1 MAALI
6 NGLYSLLF
14 LAIFFL
20 VFPPSGTLIHFK
32 FSRFDLD
39 TKNIVYEGDATPFY
53 GAIELSLPAYASRVG
68 WAIHAEKLPL
78 WDSDTRRLSDYNTQ
92 FSFMVDPLNSSTY
105 GQAIAFSL
113 LQWLSSSPIVLVEFD
128 SFSNP
133 EWDPINVKDHVSI
146 NNSSIV
152 SSLYTRWNNSTTK
165 NLSASWSYGEIPK
178 YSQENTSRYTERHVL
193 KSWEFNSTLDIK
205 EINGRETIK
214 IKVDVGVSIGGVV
227 IMGILLLWKWK
238 QRKETETFTWVNDD
252 LSRDAGPRRFSYK
265 DLASA
270 TNNFSNERKLGQ
282 GGFGAVYRGILIDL
296 NMAVAY
302 ITEVKTCSQ
311 LRHRNLLQLI
321 GLCHDRVEFML
332 VYEFMPNGSL
342 DFHLFSKKSTRTPL
356 TWTTRY
362 KISLGLASALL
373 YLHEEWKRCVLH
385 RDIKSSNIMP
395 DTDFDVKLGDFGL
408 ALLVDHEL
416 GPRTTGLAGTLGYM
430 APEYIS
436 TGRAKWVWDLYGKRM
451 LISGVDERLDVN
463 FDEQQTDCL
472 MIVGLWCA
480 HPDRNCR
487 PSIRQAI
494 QVLNFET
501 KMPNL
506 PSKMPVA
513 IFEAPASSAPCSSEP
528 FITNSCIEIGR

>member
-1 MAALI
+1 
-6 NGLYSLLF
+6 
-14 LAIFFL
+14 
-20 VFPPSGTLIHFK
+20 
-32 FSRFDLD
+32 
-39 TKNIVYEGDATPFY
+39 
-53 GAIELSLPAYASRVG
+53 
-68 WAIHAEKLPL
+68 
-78 WDSDTRRLSDYNTQ
+78 
-92 FSFMVDPLNSSTY
+92 
-105 GQAIAFSL
+105 
-113 LQWLSSSPIVLVEFD
+113 
-128 SFSNP
+128 
-133 EWDPINVKDHVSI
+133 
-146 NNSSIV
+146 
-152 SSLYTRWNNSTTK
+152 
-165 NLSASWSYGEIPK
+165 
-178 YSQENTSRYTERHVL
+178 
-193 KSWEFNSTLDIK
+193 
-205 EINGRETIK
+205 
-214 IKVDVGVSIGGVV
+214 
-227 IMGILLLWKWK
+227 
-238 QRKETETFTWVNDD
+238 
-252 LSRDAGPRRFSYK
+252 
-265 DLASA
+265 
-270 TNNFSNERKLGQ
+270 
-282 GGFGAVYRGILIDL
+282 
-296 NMAVAY
+296 
-302 ITEVKTCSQ
+302 
-311 LRHRNLLQLI
+311 
-321 GLCHDRVEFML
+321 ML

-342 DFHLFSKKSTRTPL
+342 DFHHFSKKSTRTPL

-373 YLHEEWKRCVLH
+373 YLHEEWKRCVVH

-436 TGRAKWVWDLYGKRM
+436 TGRASKESDVFSFGVVALEIATGRKSTDHMKENPEIGLVEWVWDLYGKRM

-487 PSIRQAI
+487 SSIRQAI